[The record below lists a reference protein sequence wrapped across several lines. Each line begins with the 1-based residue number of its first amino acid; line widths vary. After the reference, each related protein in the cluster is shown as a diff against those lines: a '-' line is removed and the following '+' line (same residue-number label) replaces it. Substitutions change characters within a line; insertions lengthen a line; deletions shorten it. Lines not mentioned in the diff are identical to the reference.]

1 MKIDFNDEQLALLK
15 EVVGEYAEQCYEE
28 MLEFKRIAVEADD
41 KFVMDEYNALAESEE
56 ARFRQVKSLGE
67 YIARYEELMRNV

>member
-41 KFVMDEYNALAESEE
+41 RFVMDEYNALADAEE
-56 ARFRQVKSLGE
+56 TRFKQVKSLGE
-67 YIARYEELMRNV
+67 YIARYEELMRHV